1 MGEMRALGIAVCIS
15 PNAMLRS
22 ALGAMHDLAKEMRAD
37 GPEAETRFME
47 QFRKHPLGDL
57 HTFAGFDQVRAWE
70 KEYLGEEAMR
80 KYADSVGH
88 VPK

>member
-1 MGEMRALGIAVCIS
+1 
-15 PNAMLRS
+15 MLRS
-22 ALGAMHDLAKEMRAD
+22 ALAAMHDLARQMHDE
-37 GPEAETRFME
+37 GPVAETRFME
-47 QFRKHPLGDL
+47 TFRTHPLGDL

-70 KEYLGEEAMR
+70 KEYLGEEAMK